1 MAFWDRFR
9 NSGPRFATGFGLLAV
24 VGAVGWINNFFL
36 TWLFFGMVYLLAFK
50 EASRLYGVNG
60 NTLLPYAV
68 AIWLSAY
75 FLPDPDILFLVALI
89 FASFKAYRPT
99 VEPKTFRPFLYPT
112 ASFLFL
118 LNLYTDYG
126 MASLVWLLAVVA
138 LTDIGAWFVG
148 KSIGRTPFSPT
159 SPNKTL
165 EGVFGGIAVATVAGT
180 YVGGTLVDWPYALAI
195 SLGVSVASVFGD
207 LYESYLKRHAG
218 VKDSGD
224 ILPGHGG
231 VLDRVDGYLFGG
243 VVMVLLL
250 RGLL

>member
-1 MAFWDRFR
+1 MGFWERFKG
-9 NSGPRFATGFGLLAV
+9 SGPRFATGFGLLAV
-24 VGAVGWINNFFL
+24 VGAVGWIDNFFL
-36 TWLFFGMVYLLAFK
+36 TWFFFGAVYLLAFK
-50 EASRLYGVNG
+50 EAARLYGVDPSP
-60 NTLLPYAV
+60 LLPYAG
-68 AIWLSAY
+68 AIWLAAY
-75 FLPDPDILFLVALI
+75 FLPDPDILFLAALI
-89 FASFKAYRPT
+89 FASLKAYRPT

-126 MASLVWLLAVVA
+126 MASLVWLLTVVA
-138 LTDIGAWFVG
+138 LTDVGAWFVG

-165 EGVFGGIAVATVAGT
+165 EGVFGGIAVATAAGT
-180 YVGGTLVDWPYALAI
+180 YVGGTLVDWPYALAV
-195 SLGVSVASVFGD
+195 SLGVSVASIFGD
-207 LYESYLKRHAG
+207 LYESYLKRRAG